1 MEKWRK
7 KGRGSI
13 GRIEALRFL
22 EKCPLIN
29 GLWKKCGQLNL
40 TILLK
45 NLLLF
50 INEVFIVGWH
60 YLHFLC

>member
-13 GRIEALRFL
+13 GFL

-29 GLWKKCGQLNL
+29 GLWKKCGQFNL
-40 TILLK
+40 TILLHK
-45 NLLLF
+45 
-50 INEVFIVGWH
+50 G
-60 YLHFLC
+60 

>member
-29 GLWKKCGQLNL
+29 GLWKKCGQFNL
-40 TILLK
+40 TILL
-45 NLLLF
+45 
-50 INEVFIVGWH
+50 
-60 YLHFLC
+60 

>member
-22 EKCPLIN
+22 EKYPLIN
-29 GLWKKCGQLNL
+29 GLWKKCGQFNL
-40 TILLK
+40 TILL
-45 NLLLF
+45 
-50 INEVFIVGWH
+50 
-60 YLHFLC
+60 